1 MVDKNKS
8 RKSKTPRRK
17 LPANLAN
24 KRQREPASTENQSN
38 EEPTVSSSS
47 SKKLKVDRK
56 SEDSP
61 ESTGHGNA
69 LVNVDLLL
77 SLLELFPCS
86 LCGGSTTAS
95 ITPIY
100 GLAQKAVI
108 KCQSCT
114 NSISHNLNQT
124 IFGNGKSLTH
134 SE

>member
-1 MVDKNKS
+1 M
-8 RKSKTPRRK
+8 
-17 LPANLAN
+17 
-24 KRQREPASTENQSN
+24 
-38 EEPTVSSSS
+38 
-47 SKKLKVDRK
+47 DRK

-61 ESTGHGNA
+61 KSTGHGNA

-86 LCGGSTTAS
+86 LCGESTTAS

-108 KCQSCT
+108 KSQSCT
-114 NSISHNLNQT
+114 NSISHNINQT